1 MKEILR
7 EVQYTQ
13 LIQTCQG
20 LANYSV
26 ESFANLTTLLL
37 ETVELS
43 QVTPIQVQQFESD
56 VFQSSPLS
64 MELEKLVKDLRS
76 FELHEKFSDLVKGA
90 LKLIVNKMKV
100 KQRYEYCIF
109 HQVSKKRNQ

>member
-1 MKEILR
+1 
-7 EVQYTQ
+7 
-13 LIQTCQG
+13 
-20 LANYSV
+20 
-26 ESFANLTTLLL
+26 
-37 ETVELS
+37 
-43 QVTPIQVQQFESD
+43 
-56 VFQSSPLS
+56 

-100 KQRYEYCIF
+100 KQRYEYCNF